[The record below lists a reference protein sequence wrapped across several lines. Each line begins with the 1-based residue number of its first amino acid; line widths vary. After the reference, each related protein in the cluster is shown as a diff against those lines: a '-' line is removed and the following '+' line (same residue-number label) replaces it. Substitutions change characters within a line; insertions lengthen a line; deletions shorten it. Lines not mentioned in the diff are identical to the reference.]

1 MKDFGF
7 ALIGTAVIVALV
19 FAGTARCAA
28 DVRVSAVP
36 APIATNILGIKEIG
50 GWTVSV
56 INYSDHPV
64 PVSPEMILASLP
76 KLHRLDPKITGYIM
90 AQANYHSRTS
100 RILRLLDYGTIP
112 VVAFMGGGIIKTTAR
127 EVAEVAIGLKVADKY
142 GNDLKA
148 QQPDLAAY
156 GDNLPDGEILLPA
169 YGQAGFSR
177 TYRIYSGKIKG
188 ADTMQA
194 QIYVPDVLVAAPTAS
209 PKPQA
214 AVSPANGVVNYG
226 WDIGTAA
233 EPAPP
238 LAVSTH
244 TVEEPGLADYEAGVV
259 G

>member
-1 MKDFGF
+1 MKDLGF
-7 ALIGTAVIVALV
+7 ALIGTAVIVGLV
-19 FAGTARCAA
+19 FAGTARCAT
-28 DVRVSAVP
+28 DVRVSATP
-36 APIATNILGIKEIG
+36 SPISTNILGIQNIG
-50 GWTVSV
+50 SWEVSP

-64 PVSPEMILASLP
+64 VITKEMILASLP
-76 KLHRLDPKITGYIM
+76 RLHRLDPKITGYIM

-112 VVAFMGGGIIKTTAR
+112 VVAFMGGGIIKTTVR
-127 EVAEVAIGLKVADKY
+127 EVAEVAIGLKVAEKY

-156 GDNLPDGEILLPA
+156 GDNLPDGEIMLPA

-194 QIYVPDVLVAAPTAS
+194 QIYVPDVPSAAPTAAS
-209 PKPQA
+209 KPQA
-214 AVSPANGVVNYG
+214 SVTPANGVVNYG
-226 WDIGTAA
+226 WDTGMAA
-233 EPAPP
+233 ESAPP
-238 LAVSTH
+238 LASSTH
-244 TVEEPGLADYEAGVV
+244 AVEEPGLADYEAGVV